1 MEEKIRKWDLKD
13 QIVEQVCRINGIT
26 FNENGNMVD
35 KDGSPML
42 YHDCESVDFED
53 LGIDY
58 GDDEKII
65 AVYLWGDCCLELNV
79 YDGNPLDYGESIN
92 WGHFSNDVL
101 EQVLELLKRL

>member
-1 MEEKIRKWDLKD
+1 MEEGIRKWDLKD

-26 FNENGNMVD
+26 FNEDGELVD
-35 KDGSPML
+35 KTGCPMD
-42 YHDCESVDFED
+42 YRDCESVDFED

-79 YDGNPLDYGESIN
+79 YDGNPLDYGESYN
-92 WGHFSNDVL
+92 WGNFSNEVL